1 MNRSVTLQAFFDDI
15 QMKDIAKYEDDLR
28 GVIEKLNQYYYGSGD
43 EESNR
48 LIVGFVCYGGSRWM

>member
-1 MNRSVTLQAFFDDI
+1 MNHSVTLQAFFDDI

-28 GVIEKLNQYYYGSGD
+28 GVIEKLNQYYYGSSD
-43 EESNR
+43 KESNC